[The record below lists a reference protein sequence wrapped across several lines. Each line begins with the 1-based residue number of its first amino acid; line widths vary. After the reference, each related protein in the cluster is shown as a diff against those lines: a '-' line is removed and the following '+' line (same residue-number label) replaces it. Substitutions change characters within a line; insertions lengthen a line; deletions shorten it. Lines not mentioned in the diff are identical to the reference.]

1 MFSVLNVRSV
11 LPGDEPDLAGT
22 GPQTPDVPETPD
34 APDLTGR
41 ARIRDAALLRF
52 ASEGFRVP
60 VRTIAAD
67 AGVSP
72 GLVIH
77 HFGSKDGL
85 HRACDEHVLVLIR
98 ENKRNV
104 LGDEQGS
111 RGSPVDVLAQLGSI
125 EEYGPVLGYV
135 LRSLQEGGELARSF
149 VASMVDDAVAYIA
162 DGVATGTIKPSLDES
177 ARARYLVTQSLGTI
191 LLDLTL
197 NPPADPGDTGSVI
210 RGYVDRHGLPSIEL
224 FTGGFLTDRTLL
236 DAYLRYA
243 EPPPGEQAARPA
255 P

>member
-1 MFSVLNVRSV
+1 MRSV
-11 LPGDEPDLAGT
+11 LPGAEPAPTGT
-22 GPQTPDVPETPD
+22 GPQTPDQRETPD
-34 APDLTGR
+34 VPDLTGR

-52 ASEGFRVP
+52 ATEGFRVP

-77 HFGSKDGL
+77 HFGSKEGL
-85 HRACDEHVLVLIR
+85 RRACDEHVLVLIR

-104 LGDEQGS
+104 LGDEHGS

-125 EEYGPVLGYV
+125 EEYGPELGYV
-135 LRSLQEGGELARSF
+135 LRSLQEGGDLARSF
-149 VASMVDDAVAYIA
+149 VASMIDDAAAYIA

-243 EPPPGEQAARPA
+243 EPPPGGQAATPA

>member
-1 MFSVLNVRSV
+1 MRSASPV
-11 LPGDEPDLAGT
+11 DE
-22 GPQTPDVPETPD
+22 QVPD

-77 HFGSKDGL
+77 HFGSKEGL
-85 HRACDEHVLVLIR
+85 RRACDEHVLVLVR

-104 LGDEQGS
+104 LGDEHGN
-111 RGSPVDVLAQLGSI
+111 RGSPLDVLAQLSSV

-135 LRSLQEGGELARSF
+135 LRSLQEGGDLARSF
-149 VASMVDDAVAYIA
+149 VAHMVDDAEAYIA
-162 DGVATGTIKPSLDES
+162 DGVATGTIKPSLDEA
-177 ARARYLVTQSLGTI
+177 ARARYLVTQSLGTV

-197 NPPADPGDTGSVI
+197 HPPTEPGDTGGIV
-210 RGYVDRHGLPSIEL
+210 RGYVDRMGLPAIEL
-224 FTGGFLTDRTLL
+224 FTEGFLTDRTLL

-243 EPPPGEQAARPA
+243 EPPPGEQSGDHTAATA
-255 P
+255 S

>member
-1 MFSVLNVRSV
+1 MRSA
-11 LPGDEPDLAGT
+11 PSGDEPVPTDT
-22 GPQTPDVPETPD
+22 GPQSPNVPETPD
-34 APDLTGR
+34 VPDLTGR

-77 HFGSKDGL
+77 HFGSKEGL
-85 HRACDEHVLVLIR
+85 RRACDEHVLVLVR

-104 LGDEQGS
+104 LGDEHGS

-135 LRSLQEGGELARSF
+135 LRSLQEGGDLARSF
-149 VASMVDDAVAYIA
+149 VASMIDDAVAYIA

-197 NPPADPGDTGSVI
+197 NPPTDPGDTGSVI

-243 EPPPGEQAARPA
+243 EPPPGEQAAAPA